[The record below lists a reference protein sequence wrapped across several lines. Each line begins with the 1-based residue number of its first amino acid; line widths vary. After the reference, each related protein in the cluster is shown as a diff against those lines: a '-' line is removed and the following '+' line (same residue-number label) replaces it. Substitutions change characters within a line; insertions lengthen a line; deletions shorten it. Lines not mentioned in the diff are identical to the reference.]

1 MKYSFFLYGAYD
13 ENQKCH
19 ARYKEFIVKK
29 EKAYVKGS
37 LHVLNCGLG
46 LLSTEGSSV
55 IPGHL
60 VDIECPESYLA
71 VLDMLSGYDASAPK
85 KSFVHRVTVQ
95 ASVVEAQAVE
105 TQTYCLNPDKKIAG
119 LRKLDCGELETYFSA
134 SKENIIDKLT
144 ERQKTYI
151 QKLAQAKGRE
161 IVPVDMALYRELM
174 SLELIVDKGRRLALT
189 RLGSEVSLFL

>member
-1 MKYSFFLYGAYD
+1 MKYSFFLYGVYD

-19 ARYKEFIVKK
+19 SRFKEFIVKK

-37 LHVLNCGLG
+37 LHVLNCGLA
-46 LLSTEGSSV
+46 LLSSEGTSV
-55 IPGHL
+55 IPGHVVEL
-60 VDIECPESYLA
+60 ECPESYLA
-71 VLDMLSGYDASAPK
+71 ILDMLSGYDPQAPK
-85 KSFVHRVTVQ
+85 KSFVHRVSVQ
-95 ASVVEAQAVE
+95 ASVVEAQPVE
-105 TQTYCLNPDKKIAG
+105 TQAYCLNTDKKIAG
-119 LRKLDCGELETYFSA
+119 LRKLDCEELQAYFGTST
-134 SKENIIDKLT
+134 ENIIDKLT

>member
-1 MKYSFFLYGAYD
+1 MKYSFFLYGVYD

-19 ARYKEFIVKK
+19 SRFKEFIVKK

-37 LHVLNCGLG
+37 LHVLNCGLA
-46 LLSTEGSSV
+46 LLSSEGSSV
-55 IPGHL
+55 IPGHVVEL
-60 VDIECPESYLA
+60 ECPESYLSI
-71 VLDMLSGYDASAPK
+71 LDMLSGYDPQSPK
-85 KSFVHRVTVQ
+85 KSFVHRVSVQ
-95 ASVVEAQAVE
+95 ASVVEAQPVE
-105 TQTYCLNPDKKIAG
+105 TQAYCLNSEKKIAG
-119 LRKLDCGELETYFSA
+119 LRKLDCAELQAYFGA